1 MTTVTSMKCACDTC
15 LCIVSLEDAIAKN
28 GKYYCCEACAN
39 GHVDE
44 KGCGHQGCG
53 CG

>member
-28 GKYYCCEACAN
+28 TNFIDIGARRI
-39 GHVDE
+39 VRL
-44 KGCGHQGCG
+44 
-53 CG
+53 

>member
-1 MTTVTSMKCACDTC
+1 MTTVTSMKCACDNC

-28 GKYYCCEACAN
+28 GKYYCCEACAS
-39 GHVDE
+39 GHVNE
-44 KGCGHQGCG
+44 KGCGHKGCS